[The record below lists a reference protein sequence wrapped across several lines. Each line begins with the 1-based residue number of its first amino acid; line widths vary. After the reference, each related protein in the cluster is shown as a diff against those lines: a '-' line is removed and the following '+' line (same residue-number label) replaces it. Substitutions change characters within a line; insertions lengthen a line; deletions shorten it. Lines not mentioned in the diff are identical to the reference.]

1 MNPSSTESASPRE
14 WPIYVGASA
23 AVTLFAHLL
32 FGRFFPG
39 PNGVG
44 HDYSGGL
51 TQYLAEY
58 YWSLNEG
65 PWAPAWFTPA
75 FCGGIPLFADPV
87 NQFFSLT
94 GFLMRLADIDPLTGS
109 YLTFLVAVAAGF
121 IGSYGFVRYRLEG
134 SIAAAVLAGTLFA
147 LNGFLSSRMLIGH
160 TVYHGFALIPLVA
173 WLLSGPRGLT
183 PPLIDRFGAVISASL
198 CAAYWLYSGGGVL
211 ILAFAVATF
220 GLLLVGWLKQVS
232 IRETLIRSSLALVL
246 IVALSAAKLNAS
258 LAYMDA
264 FPRSGYLLP
273 GYASVLDTLKVI
285 FMSLFGDA
293 ARIAEY
299 SAQRLTNVQWLQDR
313 HELEAGLTAIPLL
326 LIVAWLAVTAFR
338 RNSKLISKPN
348 TQSILVSA
356 LLALVLV
363 IPIALNTYG
372 ESWNAFLKSLPLIGS
387 SSAMLRWFLV
397 YVPITAVAAGL
408 ALDGVVEQA
417 RQRWLICAIAL
428 MGVAITLSSV
438 DRRFYEQQ
446 NYNPRPV
453 VEAFEAASKSP
464 LARPMIQFIGAFV
477 DQNGNIQL
485 PLNRQ
490 DLLIQGAS
498 QIACYVPI
506 FGYRLEFFPFRA
518 LRPGSIYET
527 TAEGFNMKDPACF
540 VFPKE
545 NSCSVGDHFSAD
557 RRADLQRFANYQR
570 FEFKKSQ
577 RQIVLEYVSLIAF
590 ALCLIVLIVLATE
603 RMRRYRR
610 PDE

>member
-1 MNPSSTESASPRE
+1 MNPSPTESASPRE

-94 GFLMRLADIDPLTGS
+94 GFLMRFADIDPLTGS
-109 YLTFLVAVAAGF
+109 YVTFLVAIAVGF
-121 IGSYGFVRYRLEG
+121 IGTYGFVRHRLAG
-134 SIAAAVLAGTLFA
+134 SVAAAVLAGVLFA

-160 TVYHGFALIPLVA
+160 SIYHGFALIPLVA
-173 WLLSGPRGLT
+173 WLLSGSRSST
-183 PPLIDRFGAVISASL
+183 PTLIDRLGAVTGASL

-211 ILAFAVATF
+211 ILAFAVATLA
-220 GLLLVGWLKQVS
+220 LLLVGWLKQVS

-293 ARIAEY
+293 AQIAEY

-326 LIVAWLAVTAFR
+326 LIVAWLAVTALR
-338 RNSKLISKPN
+338 RNSKPISKPN

-363 IPIALNTYG
+363 IPIALNTYS

-387 SSAMLRWFLV
+387 SSALLRWFLV

-408 ALDGVVEQA
+408 ALDGVVEKA
-417 RQRWLICAIAL
+417 RQRWFICAIAL
-428 MGVAITLSSV
+428 VGVAITLSTV

-446 NYNPRPV
+446 NYDPRPV
-453 VEAFEAASKSP
+453 VEAFEAARKSP
-464 LARPMIQFIGAFV
+464 LARPTIQFIGAFV

-506 FGYRLEFFPFRA
+506 FGYQLEFFPFRA

-545 NSCSVGDHFSAD
+545 NSCSVGDHFSVD
-557 RRADLQRFANYQR
+557 RRADLERFASYQR

-577 RQIVLEYVSLIAF
+577 RQIVSEYVSLIAL
-590 ALCLIVLIVLATE
+590 ALCLIVLIVLSAE
-603 RMRRYRR
+603 RIRRHRR
-610 PDE
+610 ADE

>member
-1 MNPSSTESASPRE
+1 MTQSPTEPNSPRE

-32 FGRFFPG
+32 FSRFFPG

-94 GFLMRLADIDPLTGS
+94 GFLMRFADIDPLTGS
-109 YLTFLVAVAAGF
+109 YMTFLVAVAAGF

-160 TVYHGFALIPLVA
+160 SIYHGFALIPLVA
-173 WLLSGPRGLT
+173 WLLSGPRGST
-183 PPLIDRFGAVISASL
+183 PTLIDRLGAVTGASL

-211 ILAFAVATF
+211 ILAFAVATLA
-220 GLLLVGWLKQVS
+220 LLLVGWLKQVP
-232 IRETLIRSSLALVL
+232 IRETLIRSALAFALV
-246 IVALSAAKLNAS
+246 VALSAAKLNAS
-258 LAYMDA
+258 LAYIDA

-273 GYASVLDTLKVI
+273 GYASVLDTLKVVL
-285 FMSLFGDA
+285 MSLFGDA
-293 ARIAEY
+293 AQIAQY

-313 HELEAGLTAIPLL
+313 HELEVGVTAVPLF
-326 LIVAWLAVTAFR
+326 LIIAWLAVTAFR
-338 RNSKLISKPN
+338 QKSTPITKPRTQTILI
-348 TQSILVSA
+348 SA

-363 IPIALNTYG
+363 IPIALNTYT
-372 ESWNAFLKSLPLIGS
+372 ESWNAFLKSIPLIGS
-387 SSAMLRWFLV
+387 SSALLRWFLV
-397 YVPITAVAAGL
+397 YVPITTIAAGL
-408 ALDGVVEQA
+408 ALDGVIHKA
-417 RQRWLICAIAL
+417 RQRWFVCAIAL
-428 MGVAITLSSV
+428 AGVAITLSTV

-446 NYNPRPV
+446 NYDPRPV
-453 VEAFEAASKSP
+453 VEAFEAARKSP
-464 LARPMIQFIGAFV
+464 LARPTIQFIGAFV

-506 FGYRLEFFPFRA
+506 FGYQLEFFPFRT
-518 LRPGSIYET
+518 LRPGSIFET
-527 TAEGFNMKDPACF
+527 TEEGFNMKDPACF
-540 VFPKE
+540 VFPRE
-545 NSCSVGDHFSAD
+545 NACSVGSHFSLD
-557 RRADLQRFANYQR
+557 RRADLERFASYQR
-570 FEFKKSQ
+570 FGFKKSQ
-577 RQIVLEYVSLIAF
+577 RQIVSEYISLIAF
-590 ALCLIVLIVLATE
+590 ALSLGALITLAAA
-603 RMRRYRR
+603 RIRRYRLAK
-610 PDE
+610 E